1 MTALYEI
8 ARDHQIALDEMLQ
21 IEDLPADV
29 LHDTMEALTGEFEAK
44 GLSVAACCK
53 NLDADIDALKG
64 VEHIMAAKRKVL
76 ENRVA
81 WMKNYLLGNMIETG
95 IHVISCPEFKISVK
109 NNPPAVVIIDEAL
122 IPEDFKAYVETIKID
137 KIAIKRA
144 GGCPGIELVSGKS
157 LSIK

>member
-44 GLSVAACCK
+44 GLSVAAYFQ
-53 NLDADIDALKG
+53 NLDADVVALKG
-64 VEHIMAAKRKVL
+64 AEHKIASRRKAI
-76 ENRVA
+76 EHRVTS
-81 WMKNYLLGNMIETG
+81 MKDYLLSNMIETG
-95 IHVISCPEFKISVK
+95 ISEISCPEFKISVK
-109 NNPPAVVIIDEAL
+109 NNPPAVVVINEAL
-122 IPEDFKAYVETIKID
+122 IPEDFKEHVETIKID

-144 GGCPGIELVSGKS
+144 GGCPGIELISGKS